1 GPAMRSFSLAPG
13 LVSSSQIGVMI
24 GSHHAGDST
33 MVPKASRSWG
43 GLSAAMGTVRP
54 SAPVCVPSMRRLTLP
69 SGSIPAGFG
78 KMKRWV
84 SVEDLCDAENS
95 FACPFPASPT
105 QDQIEPSNVAQAI
118 HVHGTEQT
126 R

>member
-1 GPAMRSFSLAPG
+1 MRSFSLASG
-13 LVSSSQIGVMI
+13 LLTCDYIGVMI
-24 GSHHAGDST
+24 GSHQAGDAT
-33 MVPKASRSWG
+33 MAPKASRTWG

-84 SVEDLCDAENS
+84 SMEDLCDPEKS
-95 FACPFPASPT
+95 FAGPFPECPT
-105 QDQIEPSNVAQAI
+105 QDQM
-118 HVHGTEQT
+118 
-126 R
+126 